1 MTRHMKVSLSIAAV
15 LACGGVC
22 VRWFVKAPA
31 ARAARSSRVAGT
43 PSADPSGAGYSTA
56 PAILDVDLV
65 KNGSL
70 PEYKNTTVRQAFEG
84 TFQDPEWK
92 STVNLQGQ
100 KVVTFQ
106 GTVKYAVLKEAGFY
120 IGTWNGVRQG
130 IEAEKQISEQRH
142 RCSEGAGQTEMSA
155 PDQATIGPCMA
166 KAYQSMVIPV
176 AFEFTLSPDKKTV
189 EMTLPD
195 SVFQKFDSDH
205 RLKKQREATLAFIY
219 Q

>member
-1 MTRHMKVSLSIAAV
+1 MTRHLKASLSIVAV

-22 VRWFVKAPA
+22 LRWMVKAPA
-31 ARAARSSRVAGT
+31 ARAARLSRVAGT
-43 PSADPSGAGYSTA
+43 PGAAPLDARHSTA

-70 PEYKNTTVRQAFEG
+70 PEYQNATVRQAFEG

-92 STVNLQGQ
+92 SAVNLQGQ
-100 KVVTFQ
+100 KVVIFQ

-130 IEAEKQISEQRH
+130 IEAEKQIADQRH
-142 RCSEGAGQTEMSA
+142 RCSEEAGQTEMPV
-155 PDQATIGPCMA
+155 PDKGPCMA
-166 KAYQSMVIPV
+166 MAYQSMVIPV
-176 AFEFTLSPDKKTV
+176 TFEFTLSPDKKTV

-195 SVFQKFDSDH
+195 SVFQKFDTDH
-205 RLKKQREATLAFIY
+205 RLKQKREATLAFIY